1 MASLDETDR
10 KILRLMQADASM
22 TVQAIADAVGL
33 SLSPC
38 WRRIKRLKEDG
49 VVTGQVTLV
58 DQRAAGLTLT
68 ALANVSLNDHH
79 DDSVAAFERAVAG
92 WPEVLESHAVTGD
105 RDYFLR
111 IVVPDMESYERFLS
125 QKLLKEPV
133 VASVNSRFSLR
144 RVKYST
150 ALPV

>member
-1 MASLDETDR
+1 MPLDDSDR
-10 KILRLMQADASM
+10 KILRLLQKDAGLSVQQVADS
-22 TVQAIADAVGL
+22 VGL

-49 VVTGQVTLV
+49 AIAGQVTLV
-58 DQRAAGLTLT
+58 DQKAVGLTLT

-79 DDSVAAFERAVAG
+79 DETVAAFERAVSTWG
-92 WPEVLESHAVTGD
+92 EVLECHAVTGD

-111 IVVPDMESYERFLS
+111 IVVPDMEAYEAFLS
-125 QKLLKEPV
+125 RKLLKEPC
-133 VASVNSRFSLR
+133 VASVTSRFSLR
-144 RVKYST
+144 RVKYTT